1 MSLYREPAVVEA
13 GRIVWQEWVCESK
26 ANGLR
31 ERF

>member
-13 GRIVWQEWVCESK
+13 GRIVWREWVCESK